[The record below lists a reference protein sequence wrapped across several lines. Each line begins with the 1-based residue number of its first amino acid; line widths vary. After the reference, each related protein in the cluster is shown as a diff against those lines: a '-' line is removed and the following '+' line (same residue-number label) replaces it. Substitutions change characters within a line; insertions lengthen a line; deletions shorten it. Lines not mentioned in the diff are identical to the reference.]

1 MKKKMN
7 VLLITSDQQHWN
19 TVGAFNRE
27 IHTPNIDRLVN
38 EGTTFTRAYCP
49 NPTCTPTRASIITGK
64 FPSQHGAWALGTKLP
79 ESEETVGDVFSSGGY
94 KTALIGKAHFQPLVS
109 TDEFPGIEARP
120 TLWDYD
126 FWKGFN
132 GPYYGFEHVELL
144 RGHTNE
150 ADVGMHYALWMEEK
164 GCENWRDYFLP
175 PTGNMSKDEKHTWNI
190 PEEFHYDAWI
200 AERTNAMLEDYK
212 QNDQPFFL
220 WASFPDPHPAY
231 YIPKPWDTMYDQNK
245 LTIPHCSDGEHD
257 RNPQHYQMTQQE
269 KPDYAEYHESGQA
282 LFGLHSHLH
291 NEDELRKDTAI
302 YYGMTSM
309 MDKYIGEILNRL
321 DELDLADNTV
331 VIFTSDHGHFLG
343 HHGLI
348 AKGPFHYEDMIKVPF
363 IVRCPGLIPQGKITD
378 ELQSLV
384 DLSPSMLSLC
394 GLPVPRTMT
403 GIDQSQLWSGKA
415 VNVRNHIICE
425 NHYDPTTVHLKT
437 YVNKRYKITVYYNQ
451 EYGELFD
458 LEKDPK
464 EVMNLWDDPS
474 YSQVKSDMLLQF
486 LWGEMGKEPMW
497 MPRIYKA

>member
-1 MKKKMN
+1 MN

-200 AERTNAMLEDYK
+200 AERTNAMLDDYK

>member
-1 MKKKMN
+1 MN